1 MYLGDGIRYGDL
13 KKELADAIYRELK
26 PIQMRRAEL
35 EHKTSYVDEVIK
47 NGAEK
52 ARKIASE
59 TILEVKEKMGLI

>member
-47 NGAEK
+47 N
-52 ARKIASE
+52 
-59 TILEVKEKMGLI
+59 